1 MKYAASVGIDADNLK
16 RIFDPFF
23 TTKPI
28 GQGAGFGLS
37 LSYSIAK
44 KHGRL
49 LEVKSV
55 VGQGTKFRVT
65 LPIQQSKTVDA
76 AVVEMAKLMTS

>member
-1 MKYAASVGIDADNLK
+1 MGRLVGAHLNASVKYAASAGIDADNLK

-28 GQGAGFGLS
+28 GQGAGLGLS

-65 LPIQQSKTVDA
+65 LQIHVKT
-76 AVVEMAKLMTS
+76 